1 MLAKRE
7 IDWQQYNQA
16 EEVVFPRKQQAE
28 EKKLNF
34 RLRRRCLMLAAVLTL
49 FAAATTARSDTLNQ
63 AGFDLV
69 ALKRTESEMLRNTEN
84 LQIEVAKLQ
93 SLERIK
99 LVATQQLGMQQAAAN
114 WYVKA
119 GAPEKRQAPSGGKA
133 VFVQR

>member
-16 EEVVFPRKQQAE
+16 EEVVFPRKKPGE

-34 RLRRRCLMLAAVLTL
+34 QLRRRCLMLAAVITL

-69 ALKRTESEMLRNTEN
+69 GLKQTESGLLRNTEN
-84 LQIEVAKLQ
+84 LQVEVARLQ

-99 LVATQQLGMQQAAAN
+99 TVATQQLGMQQATAN

-119 GAPEKRQAPSGGKA
+119 GAPDMVKTPQAGTA
-133 VFVQR
+133 VLVQR